1 MCFTEYVS
9 VAILAQIESTVAQ
22 ALVSVCVMDVKSVP
36 HEAIN
41 EICAYIGD
49 LRSFACVARA
59 LVTDTHWHGR
69 VEQLWPGA
77 AAMLFGTFAFQ
88 VRALLARASAIEEP
102 LRWIDPSSLTARHE
116 NNCVLLELKQG
127 GVPLWRGESQIVVHQ
142 PPYHHHCDSPL
153 TSEEIAEF
161 DPPSDFG
168 EVLERAVISWW
179 RQAGKDWPPPNHPKG
194 LTHFQDITDLAQE
207 LTVWLQVWYKM
218 DDTPRVLRPSLNL
231 SQVMWEDVSCD
242 DSALLELYFTQNF
255 KPDGVLDEN
264 EYWGSLD
271 LEISIWRKL
280 FSVRGMDGPPKVYIQ
295 FAGYVDGQVSYL
307 TSGYLSKLKSVCS

>member
-1 MCFTEYVS
+1 
-9 VAILAQIESTVAQ
+9 
-22 ALVSVCVMDVKSVP
+22 MDVKSVP
-36 HEAIN
+36 HEAIS

-102 LRWIDPSSLTARHE
+102 LRWIDPSSLTVRQE

-142 PPYHHHCDSPL
+142 PPVYCSGHLPL
-153 TSEEIAEF
+153 GSDEIVDF

-168 EVLERAVISWW
+168 KALECAVISWW
-179 RQAGKDWPPPNHPKG
+179 RQAGKDWPPPPFDAVG
-194 LTHFQDITDLAQE
+194 LTEFHDITDLAQE

-231 SQVMWEDVSCD
+231 SQVRWEELSHEDT
-242 DSALLELYFTQNF
+242 ALMELHFRQH
-255 KPDGVLDEN
+255 
-264 EYWGSLD
+264 
-271 LEISIWRKL
+271 
-280 FSVRGMDGPPKVYIQ
+280 
-295 FAGYVDGQVSYL
+295 
-307 TSGYLSKLKSVCS
+307 

>member
-1 MCFTEYVS
+1 
-9 VAILAQIESTVAQ
+9 
-22 ALVSVCVMDVKSVP
+22 MDVKSVP
-36 HEAIN
+36 HEAIS

-116 NNCVLLELKQG
+116 NNCVLFELKQDS
-127 GVPLWRGESQIVVHQ
+127 VPLWRGVSQIVVHQ
-142 PPYHHHCDSPL
+142 RFGDCQ
-153 TSEEIAEF
+153 EIAEF
-161 DPPSDFG
+161 DAPSDFG
-168 EVLERAVISWW
+168 ETLERAVISWW
-179 RQAGKDWPPPNHPKG
+179 WQAGKDWPPSPDDPVD
-194 LTHFQDITDLAQE
+194 LTEFHDITDLAQE

-218 DDTPRVLRPSLNL
+218 DDTPRILRPSLNL
-231 SQVMWEDVSCD
+231 SQVRWEEVSYD
-242 DSALLELYFTQNF
+242 DSAVMELHFKQHL
-255 KPDGVLDEN
+255 KPDDVPDEN
-264 EYWGSLD
+264 EHFGILELD
-271 LEISIWRKL
+271 IHIWRKL
-280 FSVRGMDGPPKVYIQ
+280 FSVRGMDGPPEVVVY
-295 FAGYVDGQVSYL
+295 FAGFVDDKGSYL